1 MQKIEI
7 KEKNKMLLFLKY
19 NFKVGFIIISIVGL
33 FLFVMHSFL
42 YMNDIEFLLGFLLSS
57 LLFSFNLYV
66 LGIFFI
72 CIITKSSLKKKILYI
87 FFVIL
92 SFVLLCGLVLLSA
105 MIFPKLIWGV
115 LIGIMTPV
123 IIGLINFIKLK

>member
-1 MQKIEI
+1 MQKIKI

-19 NFKVGFIIISIVGL
+19 NFKVGIIVNSIIAL
-33 FLFVMHSFL
+33 FLFIMSLFFYIKSV
-42 YMNDIEFLLGFLLSS
+42 EFIIGFLLSS
-57 LLFSFNLYV
+57 LLFSFNLYT
-66 LGIFFI
+66 LGFFII
-72 CIITKSSLKKKILYI
+72 CIIIQSSFKKKFIYI
-87 FFVIL
+87 FFVVL
-92 SFVLLCGLVLLSA
+92 SFILLCGLVLLSA

>member
-1 MQKIEI
+1 MQKIKI

-33 FLFVMHSFL
+33 FLFVMYSFL

-57 LLFSFNLYV
+57 LFFSFNLYV

>member
-1 MQKIEI
+1 MQRVKI

-19 NFKVGFIIISIVGL
+19 NFKIGFIIISIIAL
-33 FLFVMHSFL
+33 FLFVMHLFF
-42 YMNDIEFLLGFLLSS
+42 NVNNNEFIIGFLLSS
-57 LLFSFNLYV
+57 LLFSFNLYM
-66 LGIFFI
+66 LGFLII
-72 CIITKSSLKKKILYI
+72 CIIIKSSFKKKSLYI

-92 SFVLLCGLVLLSA
+92 SFISLCGLVLLSA